1 MPSRG
6 VQWTGPYI
14 KLCGERDELES
25 AVGVEFGGAAVACGL
40 CRPELRS
47 GPSTSAAGGSVA
59 SPGRLASDAPHPVAR
74 SGSWNPGWPTPFV
87 RPSGDSVRLPVAP
100 RLASWNRA
108 GDPDQLRLGQFLAV
122 TGDLVAP
129 RIERLPD
136 PLALRLDVGLAPAV
150 APLDAHDLDNYLYPL
165 VVRLTRLTG
174 REFAAVWA
182 NKAHGPDSFLTV
194 ETAMPDQ
201 TPGSFAVARLFDVA
215 VDTSAQTPAFK
226 RQVHDQLIDVEELP
240 DGPVSLHLA
249 FEVGRSRN
257 WVNLW
262 KPTID
267 TLDPIL
273 GRSHAVRDWHPRDG
287 RIVELALHRHRRR
300 DAATHVTVAVGA
312 TTAGLRGTWTPSDV

>member
-1 MPSRG
+1 MLHRATCRTISGVPSRG
-6 VQWTGPYI
+6 VRWTGPYI

-25 AVGVEFGGAAVACGL
+25 AVVVEFGGAAEGCGL
-40 CRPELRS
+40 CRSGLRS
-47 GPSTSAAGGSVA
+47 APITSAAGGAVA
-59 SPGRLASDAPHPVAR
+59 SPGRLASDAAPPVVRA
-74 SGSWNPGWPTPFV
+74 GSWDRGWPARFV
-87 RPSGDSVRLPVAP
+87 RPSGDSARLPLAP

-122 TGDLVAP
+122 TADLVAP

-150 APLDAHDLDNYLYPL
+150 ALLDAHDLDNYLYPL
-165 VVRLTRLTG
+165 VVRLARLTG
-174 REFAAVWA
+174 REFATVWA
-182 NKAHGPDSFLTV
+182 GKAHGPDSFITV
-194 ETAMPDQ
+194 ETAVPDQ
-201 TPGSFAVARLFDVA
+201 RPGSFAVAGLLE
-215 VDTSAQTPAFK
+215 VDASAQTPAFK
-226 RQVHDQLIDVEELP
+226 RQVHDQVIDVEELP

-267 TLDPIL
+267 ALDPIL
-273 GRSHAVRDWHPRDG
+273 GRSRANRDWHPRDG

-300 DAATHVTVAVGA
+300 DAAAHVIVAVGA
-312 TTAGLRGTWTPSDV
+312 TAVS